1 MTRIR
6 HYAKTARR
14 YLRNTRAVS
23 ALEYAMLVGA
33 VALGLGAAVWNF
45 RDAITQNLVDLQA
58 DMQAGVDAA
67 RGNGASN

>member
-6 HYAKTARR
+6 HYARTARR
-14 YLRNTRAVS
+14 YLRNTKAVS

-33 VALGLGAAVWNF
+33 VAAGLGAAVFTF
-45 RDAITQNLVDLQA
+45 REEIVDSLETLQD
-58 DMQAGVDAA
+58 DMTAGVEAA

>member
-33 VALGLGAAVWNF
+33 VAAGLGAAVFQF
-45 RDAITQNLVDLQA
+45 REQIVDSLETLQD
-58 DMQAGVDAA
+58 DMTAGVEEA